1 MVLTSAS
8 FKSGT
13 AAISASMSPRRL
25 PVFGASTG
33 PSRRLQWAIASAT
46 TTAFDGQRRYI
57 AAFPTPARD
66 AMSSML
72 NRSKPCSATPASAA
86 SRIVASSDRSRRP
99 GLRAG
104 RGELAAWFMV
114 HPCRYGIVP
123 LHGIALASAELRQKL
138 LGCAGDSFAI
148 AGHQA
153 DSGATVHDVFDR
165 QRTLVG
171 DGVLEFRTRHV
182 YPARHRLG
190 GPLPLCGR

>member
-1 MVLTSAS
+1 
-8 FKSGT
+8 
-13 AAISASMSPRRL
+13 
-25 PVFGASTG
+25 
-33 PSRRLQWAIASAT
+33 
-46 TTAFDGQRRYI
+46 
-57 AAFPTPARD
+57 RD

-86 SRIVASSDRSRRP
+86 SRMVASSDRSRRP

-104 RGELAAWFMV
+104 RGVVAACSMV

-138 LGCAGDSFAI
+138 LGCAGNFFAI

-165 QRTLVG
+165 QRTFVG
-171 DGVLEFRTRHV
+171 DRVLEFRTRHV
-182 YPARHRLG
+182 DPIGHWVGETLTR
-190 GPLPLCGR
+190 CGCENV